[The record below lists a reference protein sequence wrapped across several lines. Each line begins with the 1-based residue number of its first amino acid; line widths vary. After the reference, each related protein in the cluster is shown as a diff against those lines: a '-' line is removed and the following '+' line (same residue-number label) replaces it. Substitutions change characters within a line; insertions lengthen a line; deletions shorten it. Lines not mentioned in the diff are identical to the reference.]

1 MRKNKYTQEFKD
13 STIKFC
19 IDNSD
24 RSISSI
30 ANDLGLNKVTL
41 HLWVKEYKIKNHLES
56 PNEVRSE
63 SLEEENKRL
72 RKELSI
78 LKQEKEILK
87 KAAGI
92 LRERNSVKYAWI
104 KNHSKSFNIQLMCKL
119 FKVSRSCYYNW
130 IEKGC
135 IVNRVDVEFNNLIKN
150 IFEQARATYGTRRLK
165 EILKQRYGLIVSRRK
180 IQKSLKQL
188 NLKVKMK
195 RRFKVITTTSNHTLP
210 IAPNHLQRD
219 FYSSEIDKVYV
230 GDITY
235 IPTKEG
241 WLYLAVVID
250 IYSRKVVGWSMRYSL
265 HTSLVNDALLMAI
278 KRRNPNKGLIYHTD
292 RGSQYASYE
301 HKNLLEKYGI
311 IQSMSK
317 KGDCWDNAVAES
329 FFHSLKTEL
338 IHHENF
344 LTRKQANEK
353 IFEYIEIFYNRQRLH
368 SSNNYMSPSEFEEKM
383 LRLEMV
389 S

>member
-1 MRKNKYTQEFKD
+1 
-13 STIKFC
+13 
-19 IDNSD
+19 
-24 RSISSI
+24 
-30 ANDLGLNKVTL
+30 
-41 HLWVKEYKIKNHLES
+41 
-56 PNEVRSE
+56 
-63 SLEEENKRL
+63 
-72 RKELSI
+72 
-78 LKQEKEILK
+78 
-87 KAAGI
+87 
-92 LRERNSVKYAWI
+92 
-104 KNHSKSFNIQLMCKL
+104 MCKL

-150 IFEQARATYGTRRLK
+150 VFEQARATYGTRRLK

-195 RRFKVITTTSNHTLP
+195 QRFKVITTTSNHTLP
-210 IAPNHLQRD
+210 IAPNYVNRD
-219 FYSSEIDKVYV
+219 FYSSSTDKVYV

-292 RGSQYASYE
+292 RGS
-301 HKNLLEKYGI
+301 
-311 IQSMSK
+311 
-317 KGDCWDNAVAES
+317 
-329 FFHSLKTEL
+329 
-338 IHHENF
+338 
-344 LTRKQANEK
+344 
-353 IFEYIEIFYNRQRLH
+353 
-368 SSNNYMSPSEFEEKM
+368 
-383 LRLEMV
+383 
-389 S
+389 

>member
-1 MRKNKYTQEFKD
+1 
-13 STIKFC
+13 
-19 IDNSD
+19 
-24 RSISSI
+24 
-30 ANDLGLNKVTL
+30 
-41 HLWVKEYKIKNHLES
+41 
-56 PNEVRSE
+56 
-63 SLEEENKRL
+63 
-72 RKELSI
+72 
-78 LKQEKEILK
+78 
-87 KAAGI
+87 
-92 LRERNSVKYAWI
+92 
-104 KNHSKSFNIQLMCKL
+104 
-119 FKVSRSCYYNW
+119 
-130 IEKGC
+130 
-135 IVNRVDVEFNNLIKN
+135 
-150 IFEQARATYGTRRLK
+150 
-165 EILKQRYGLIVSRRK
+165 
-180 IQKSLKQL
+180 
-188 NLKVKMK
+188 MK

-210 IAPNHLQRD
+210 IAPNHVNRD
-219 FYSSEIDKVYV
+219 FYSSSTDKVYV

-250 IYSRKVVGWSMRYSL
+250 IYSRKIVGWSMRYSL

>member
-1 MRKNKYTQEFKD
+1 
-13 STIKFC
+13 
-19 IDNSD
+19 
-24 RSISSI
+24 
-30 ANDLGLNKVTL
+30 
-41 HLWVKEYKIKNHLES
+41 
-56 PNEVRSE
+56 
-63 SLEEENKRL
+63 
-72 RKELSI
+72 
-78 LKQEKEILK
+78 
-87 KAAGI
+87 
-92 LRERNSVKYAWI
+92 
-104 KNHSKSFNIQLMCKL
+104 MCKL

-130 IEKGC
+130 IQRGC
-135 IVNRVDVEFNNLIKN
+135 IVSRVDKEFNKLIKN
-150 IFEQARATYGTRRLK
+150 IFEQSRATYGTRRIK
-165 EILKQRYGLIVSRRK
+165 EVLKQQYGLISSRRK
-180 IQKSLKQL
+180 IQRSLSQL

-195 RRFKVITTTSNHTLP
+195 RRFKVITTTSNHKLP
-210 IAPNHLQRD
+210 ISPNHVNRD
-219 FYSSEIDKVYV
+219 FYSNTIDKIYV

-250 IYSRKVVGWSMRYSL
+250 IYSRKVVGWSMSHSL
-265 HTSLVNDALLMAI
+265 HTSLVNDALIMAI
-278 KRRNPNKGLIYHTD
+278 KRRIPSKGLIYHTD

-301 HKNLLEKYGI
+301 HKSILKKYHI

-338 IHHENF
+338 VHHEKF
-344 LTRKQANEK
+344 LTRKEANEK

-368 SSNNYMSPSEFEEKM
+368 SSNSYLSPSNFEEKM